1 MRFVIDVAKE
11 YSTCGL
17 SLAELISAGNIG
29 LMEAARRFDETRGFK
44 FITYAVMWIRQ
55 YILHEIKDQSVVR
68 KPSSV
73 FVDSILVNKAMSDLE
88 TILERSPSFDEILDR
103 VNISKKRIFSALG
116 YRNNE
121 SSLDA
126 PWPGYDEDEGSEPRY
141 SCFEDSTFSSPDNG
155 VQRLE
160 QEEKINSLL
169 GPLNDRE
176 RKIIKIY
183 FGLGGYKPMNLEQMG
198 VIFKLTRE
206 RVRQLRNRALEKMKE
221 NAGVLFEDILTEG

>member
-1 MRFVIDVAKE
+1 M
-11 YSTCGL
+11 
-17 SLAELISAGNIG
+17 
-29 LMEAARRFDETRGFK
+29 
-44 FITYAVMWIRQ
+44 
-55 YILHEIKDQSVVR
+55 
-68 KPSSV
+68 
-73 FVDSILVNKAMSDLE
+73 
-88 TILERSPSFDEILDR
+88 
-103 VNISKKRIFSALG
+103 
-116 YRNNE
+116 
-121 SSLDA
+121 
-126 PWPGYDEDEGSEPRY
+126 
-141 SCFEDSTFSSPDNG
+141 
-155 VQRLE
+155 QRLE